1 MIIKND
7 NIPFLEGYFIS
18 KNGRLWSRYDKSG
31 HITKDSWH
39 RVKYNTSNVGYKFIQ
54 RKGKTYS
61 IHRLVAM
68 VYIPNPEHKSHV
80 CHKDNNRTNNRVDN
94 LYWGTP
100 KENMEQCSRDGRT
113 LNGDKNP
120 MWGISRRGAANP
132 NAKLSKDQRK
142 EILFRY
148 KANERICDLAN
159 EFKVSRLTIRRIINP
174 KLRSFNRLK

>member
-61 IHRLVAM
+61 IHR
-68 VYIPNPEHKSHV
+68 
-80 CHKDNNRTNNRVDN
+80 
-94 LYWGTP
+94 
-100 KENMEQCSRDGRT
+100 CSRDGRT

-132 NAKLSKDQRK
+132 NAKLSKAQRK

-159 EFKVSRLTIRRIINP
+159 EFKASRLTIRRIINP